1 MGLTPD
7 YVVENTTAPHP
18 ASLCEKVPER
28 FLNITNVSEETY
40 KLNCALVALGLL
52 DGGQKANLYE
62 FDELTRDALNE
73 FRGIHGLAPQNYLD
87 AQTAALLNQ
96 QLDQFAGQQVVQDS
110 QMEKALE
117 LAREY

>member
-1 MGLTPD
+1 M
-7 YVVENTTAPHP
+7 
-18 ASLCEKVPER
+18 
-28 FLNITNVSEETY
+28 
-40 KLNCALVALGLL
+40 
-52 DGGQKANLYE
+52 YE

-117 LAREY
+117 LAREYCKQPLQYSVDEFGNFTNLETQQPETEQPAQDEAEPQPAA